1 MKDKLLIILF
11 LLLLSGIFFYI
22 SDYVL
27 HHHFFL
33 HLAAIPLE
41 IILAV
46 LVVEH
51 FISHKEK
58 ANKKYQL
65 FLIKSYLF
73 RSEMKRLFIS
83 NLISLQSP
91 ELTINKIRGMT
102 LKELKDLR
110 GNLGDLTYKS
120 HLHLEKV
127 VEEYIKAKNVFQFF
141 LEWAIENNVEY
152 IFKDMI
158 YVLHYIQDVILFK
171 EHHPGKLFFQEE
183 EDNPGLIEKTS
194 RIVRNGIEHF
204 SDYVIE
210 LKQKDSTMLNSL
222 LSDYEISISNY
233 PDEQISKENYK
244 DYIRLRAS

>member
-91 ELTINKIRGMT
+91 ELTINK
-102 LKELKDLR
+102 
-110 GNLGDLTYKS
+110 NQGDDVKR
-120 HLHLEKV
+120 
-127 VEEYIKAKNVFQFF
+127 IKRSQ
-141 LEWAIENNVEY
+141 
-152 IFKDMI
+152 
-158 YVLHYIQDVILFK
+158 
-171 EHHPGKLFFQEE
+171 G
-183 EDNPGLIEKTS
+183 
-194 RIVRNGIEHF
+194 
-204 SDYVIE
+204 
-210 LKQKDSTMLNSL
+210 
-222 LSDYEISISNY
+222 
-233 PDEQISKENYK
+233 
-244 DYIRLRAS
+244 

>member
-11 LLLLSGIFFYI
+11 LLLLSGIFFYV

-127 VEEYIKAKNVFQFF
+127 VEEYIKAKNVFS
-141 LEWAIENNVEY
+141 
-152 IFKDMI
+152 
-158 YVLHYIQDVILFK
+158 IL
-171 EHHPGKLFFQEE
+171 
-183 EDNPGLIEKTS
+183 
-194 RIVRNGIEHF
+194 
-204 SDYVIE
+204 
-210 LKQKDSTMLNSL
+210 
-222 LSDYEISISNY
+222 
-233 PDEQISKENYK
+233 
-244 DYIRLRAS
+244 LRVGYRK

>member
-11 LLLLSGIFFYI
+11 LILLCSIFFI
-22 SDYVL
+22 LDNIF

-41 IILAV
+41 IMLAV
-46 LVVEH
+46 VIVEH

-58 ANKKYQL
+58 INKKHQL

-73 RSEMKRLFIS
+73 RSEMKRLFIC

-91 ELTINKIRGMT
+91 EITINKIRGMT

-110 GNLGDLTYKS
+110 SNLGDLTYKS

-127 VEEYIKAKNVFQFF
+127 IQEYVKAKNVFQFF
-141 LEWAIENNVEY
+141 LEWALEHNVDF
-152 IFKDMI
+152 IFNDMI
-158 YVLHYIQDVILFK
+158 YILHYIQDVALFN
-171 EHHPGKLFFQEE
+171 EHHPGELFIQEE
-183 EDNPGLIEKTS
+183 KAKPELIEKTS
-194 RIVRNGIEHF
+194 RIIRNGIERF
-204 SDYVIE
+204 LDYVIE
-210 LKQKDSTMLNSL
+210 LKQKDSTMLKSL

-233 PDEQISKENYK
+233 PDEQISKENRNS
-244 DYIRLRAS
+244 YIRLRAG

>member
-11 LLLLSGIFFYI
+11 LLSLSGIFFFL

-46 LVVEH
+46 VVVEH
-51 FISHKEK
+51 FISQRRKT
-58 ANKKYQL
+58 NKKYQL

-73 RSEMKRLFIS
+73 RSDMKGLFIC

-91 ELTINKIRGMT
+91 EITINKIRGMT

-110 GNLGDLTYKS
+110 SNLGDLTYKS

-127 VEEYIKAKNVFQFF
+127 VQEYIKAKNVFQFF

-158 YVLHYIQDVILFK
+158 YILHYIQDVILFK
-171 EHHPGKLFFQEE
+171 EHHPGELFIQEE
-183 EDNPGLIEKTS
+183 KDNPELIEKTS

-204 SDYVIE
+204 LDYVIE
-210 LKQKDSTMLNSL
+210 LKQCDPTMLNSL

-233 PDEQISKENYK
+233 PDEQISKENYNNS
-244 DYIRLRAS
+244 IRLRAS